1 MHVQLVALKRQT
13 HELITSDGNALA
25 VLDAPL
31 FSSLL
36 LSSNRVT

>member
-25 VLDAPL
+25 VLDTPL